1 MHEGQI
7 NDSVMQAGPLREL
20 LPGDTK
26 TDIGSL
32 YSGTMPRFRSKLLY
46 WQLAY
51 TGNFG
56 LNYRKT
62 WRAYFH
68 PPGPQYLPCPSTMYL
83 L

>member
-1 MHEGQI
+1 
-7 NDSVMQAGPLREL
+7 
-20 LPGDTK
+20 
-26 TDIGSL
+26 
-32 YSGTMPRFRSKLLY
+32 MPRFRSKLLY

-68 PPGPQYLPCPSTMYL
+68 PPWSQYLPCPSTTYL